1 MQHSF
6 EHYLKEELGIRRDES
21 FLLGVSGG
29 MDSVA
34 MAELFHGSGL
44 RFAIAH
50 CNFRLRG
57 KESDEDEL
65 FVRDLAR
72 NYRVPFFPV
81 KFATQEEA
89 DARGISIQMAARD
102 LRYAWFSSVCD
113 AKGYDYVAVAHH
125 KDDQAE
131 TFFINLLRG
140 TGIHGLHG
148 ILPVQGRVIRP
159 MMFAGREEIAAFIK
173 SNKLKYM
180 DDSSNASMKY
190 IRNRIRKEVI
200 PLLTSIAP
208 EFPAGLQKTIARI
221 AEAEVIYNQAVDLA
235 RKKLLHESHGRHT
248 LALEVIRSLNPQ
260 HTLLFEILSPFGF
273 NGEQVV
279 DLLKAIGKSGS
290 RTFLSPGFRL
300 EKERMQI
307 VISKREKETGPG
319 EEVQIKKSDR
329 SVLSPVHLTLK
340 KQKHSPRYQI
350 DTDPSVASLDSDKLE
365 FPLIIRRWK
374 PGDHFHPFGM
384 NKSKKVSDFLID
396 SKLSAAQ
403 KKQTFVMLSGNRI
416 AWIIGH
422 RIDHRFRITR
432 QTENILQAKVIC

>member
-1 MQHSF
+1 MQSSF
-6 EHYLKEELGIRRDES
+6 EHYLKEELGLSRDES

-34 MAELFHGSGL
+34 MAELFHRSGL

-57 KESDEDEL
+57 KESDGDEL
-65 FVRDLAR
+65 FVRNLAGT
-72 NYRVPFFPV
+72 YRVPFFSV
-81 KFATQEEA
+81 KFATQDEA
-89 DARGISIQMAARD
+89 GSKGISVQMAARD

-113 AKGYDYVAVAHH
+113 AEGYDYIAVAHH
-125 KDDQAE
+125 RDDQAE

-148 ILPVQGRVIRP
+148 ILPLQGRVVRP
-159 MMFAGREEIAAFIK
+159 MMFAGREEISAFIR
-173 SNKLKYM
+173 SNKLKYRE
-180 DDSSNASMKY
+180 DSSNASMKY

-221 AEAEVIYNQAVDLA
+221 AGAEVIYNQAVDLA
-235 RKKLLHESHGRHT
+235 RRKLLHESHGRHT
-248 LALEVIRSLNPQ
+248 LALEVIRSLNPA

-273 NGEQVV
+273 NGEQVA
-279 DLLKAIGKSGS
+279 DLLKATGKSGS

-300 EKERMQI
+300 EKERTRI
-307 VISKREKETGPG
+307 VISKREKETGS
-319 EEVQIKKSDR
+319 EEEFKIKKSDK
-329 SVLSPVHLTLK
+329 SVVSPVHLTLK
-340 KQKHSPRYQI
+340 KQKYTTRYQI
-350 DTDPSVASLDSDKLE
+350 DTDPAAASLDYDKLE
-365 FPLIIRRWK
+365 FPLTIRRWK

-396 SKLSAAQ
+396 SKLSAEQ
-403 KKQTFVMLSGNRI
+403 KKKTYVLLSGNRI

-422 RIDHRFRITR
+422 RIDHRFRITQ
-432 QTENILQAKVIC
+432 QTVSVLTIKVLC

>member
-1 MQHSF
+1 MQSSF
-6 EHYLKEELGIRRDES
+6 EHYLKEVLGLRRDAS
-21 FLLGVSGG
+21 YLLGVSGG

-34 MAELFHGSGL
+34 MAELFHRSGL

-50 CNFRLRG
+50 CNFQLRG
-57 KESDEDEL
+57 KESDGDET
-65 FVRDLAR
+65 FVRSLAR
-72 NYRVPFFPV
+72 TYRVPFFSV
-81 KFATQEEA
+81 KFATQDEA
-89 DARGISIQMAARD
+89 ESKGISIQMAARD
-102 LRYAWFSSVCD
+102 LRYDWFSSVCD
-113 AKGYDYVAVAHH
+113 AEGYDYIAVAHH

-148 ILPVQGRVIRP
+148 ILPLQGRVIRP
-159 MMFAGREEIAAFIK
+159 MMFAGREDISAFIR
-173 SNKLKYM
+173 SNKLKYR

-208 EFPAGLQKTIARI
+208 EFPAALQKTIARI
-221 AEAEVIYNQAVDLA
+221 AEAEVIYNQSVELA

-248 LALEVIRSLNPQ
+248 LALEVIRSLNPA

-273 NGEQVV
+273 NGEQVS

-290 RTFLSPGFRL
+290 RTFLSPGFML
-300 EKERMQI
+300 EKQRTRI

-350 DTDPSVASLDSDKLE
+350 DTDPSVASLDLGKLE
-365 FPLIIRRWK
+365 FPLIIRKWR

-396 SKLSAAQ
+396 SKLSAEQ
-403 KKQTFVMLSGNRI
+403 KKKTYVLLSGNKI
-416 AWIIGH
+416 AWIIGQ
-422 RIDHRFRITR
+422 RIDHRFRITH
-432 QTENILQAKVIC
+432 QTESILQIKVIC